1 MIVLL
6 WYVLLDEAARC
17 DRYLFQL
24 LRAGVT

>member
-6 WYVLLDEAARC
+6 WYVLLDEAARW